1 LTAFVLG
8 ETEEKLAM
16 KSADAFS
23 VRWKVLGRAHTK
35 GGSSGVSLP
44 PLMKAADFADS
55 EATQAV
61 FPEIVAPVA
70 SGRYEL
76 LLEVE
81 DKLSQPPV
89 RLSEVIAS
97 EVTVVAGPP
106 AKIKMH
112 GGPKN
117 DQQFDATR
125 CLLLPAVTISVG
137 KLDFRARFGIPFPA
151 CTRPLKAACSDA
163 FAVRSKSNDGSR
175 LASLPDI
182 NIFPI
187 ATGEPNLHPFGCC
200 ALQRIDTLFSL
211 SSRDNEAKELRKA
224 GSILIQRNI
233 FDGCVVG
240 RLGIKFLTN

>member
-1 LTAFVLG
+1 VPKKLGFSGDGVQGLRVPSGGRVFAPGGLTAFVLG

-35 GGSSGVSLP
+35 GGSSGVPLP
-44 PLMKAADFADS
+44 PLMKAARFADS
-55 EATQAV
+55 EATQAL
-61 FPEIVAPVA
+61 FPEILAPVA
-70 SGRYEL
+70 CGRYEL

-125 CLLLPAVTISVG
+125 CLLLQAVTISVG
-137 KLDFRARFGIPFPA
+137 ELDFQARFGIPFPA
-151 CTRPLKAACSDA
+151 CTRPLKAAIFRCDCSE
-163 FAVRSKSNDGSR
+163 VK
-175 LASLPDI
+175 
-182 NIFPI
+182 
-187 ATGEPNLHPFGCC
+187 E
-200 ALQRIDTLFSL
+200 QR
-211 SSRDNEAKELRKA
+211 RK
-224 GSILIQRNI
+224 
-233 FDGCVVG
+233 
-240 RLGIKFLTN
+240 